1 MAVPEQRRF
10 DDPMLLALSASAG
23 TIDAISWFALSK
35 VFSAFM
41 TGNFA
46 FLAFLVA
53 GAGGPPPVLVVVSIA
68 AFGIGAA
75 LAGRMVAPAGRGGR
89 TAFPVTMALCV
100 VLVAHIAFLI
110 MWLVV
115 GGHPSTDSAHALIA
129 VSAFGMGVQS
139 AAAFA
144 LGRRVVFTTAVTASW
159 TALMGEF
166 SMSSTPST
174 RERPRLIGVIG
185 RPVRRGRRRRLAD
198 GARPRLGTRPA
209 PGRHR
214 SRDRGSNHPRATPA
228 RGAGADGK
236 SAAPPSDPVSTSAPV
251 GRGAGR
257 GLLSTSLRTAV
268 GR

>member
-75 LAGRMVAPAGRGGR
+75 LAGRMVAPAGWGGR

-159 TALMGEF
+159 TALMEEF

-174 RERPRLIGVIG
+174 RERPRLIGVIVALFVGAVAGAWLMVHARDWAPVLPLAVTAAVIAAAIIRERPPHAVPEPTESLQG
-185 RPVRRGRRRRLAD
+185 RPQ
-198 GARPRLGTRPA
+198 
-209 PGRHR
+209 
-214 SRDRGSNHPRATPA
+214 TP
-228 RGAGADGK
+228 
-236 SAAPPSDPVSTSAPV
+236 
-251 GRGAGR
+251 
-257 GLLSTSLRTAV
+257 
-268 GR
+268 

>member
-1 MAVPEQRRF
+1 MPVPEQRRF

-75 LAGRMVAPAGRGGR
+75 LAGRMVAPASWGGR
-89 TAFPVTMALCV
+89 IAFPVTMALCV

-115 GGHPSTDSAHALIA
+115 GGHPSSDSARALIA
-129 VSAFGMGVQS
+129 VSALGMGVQS

-159 TALMGEF
+159 TALVGGF

-174 RERPRLIGVIG
+174 RERPRLIGVI
-185 RPVRRGRRRRLAD
+185 VALFV
-198 GARPRLGTRPA
+198 GAV
-209 PGRHR
+209 
-214 SRDRGSNHPRATPA
+214 
-228 RGAGADGK
+228 AGAWLMVHARDW
-236 SAAPPSDPVSTSAPV
+236 APV
-251 GRGAGR
+251 LPLALTAAVIAAAIIRERPPHAVPEP
-257 GLLSTSLRTAV
+257 TESLQRRPQTP
-268 GR
+268 

>member
-100 VLVAHIAFLI
+100 VLVAHSAFLI

-144 LGRRVVFTTAVTASW
+144 LGRRCRLHDGCHRQLDGADGGVFHVLDPEYERA
-159 TALMGEF
+159 
-166 SMSSTPST
+166 TPT
-174 RERPRLIGVIG
+174 DRGDR

-251 GRGAGR
+251 VRGAGR